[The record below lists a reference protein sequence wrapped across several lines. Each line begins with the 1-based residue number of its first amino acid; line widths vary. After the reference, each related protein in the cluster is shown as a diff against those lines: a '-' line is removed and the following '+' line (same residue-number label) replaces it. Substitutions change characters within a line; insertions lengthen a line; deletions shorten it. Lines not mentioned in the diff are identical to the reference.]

1 MLISVKSESEE
12 GLLMST
18 LEVSQA
24 AALSPS
30 RFRSGYSIG
39 A

>member
-18 LEVSQA
+18 LELSQA
-24 AALSPS
+24 AAVWPP